1 MTVLHLLWVWGGH
14 ILAVLIGSWA
24 LWRGGSTER
33 YGAIFIWLMWVLSP
47 LAQTRGTIGLDLG
60 ILAVDATT
68 MLAFF
73 WLSAL
78 SRKFW
83 TAFAAAFMVL
93 AVAGHF
99 SPVLTSDISLFIYLT
114 NNGFWG
120 GYAMLGALVAGMIE
134 VEQRCWNRL
143 TRASA

>member
-14 ILAVLIGSWA
+14 ALALLIGIWA
-24 LWRGGSTER
+24 LWRGTKTER

-47 LAQTRGTIGLDLG
+47 LLQTKGMIGLDYGLL
-60 ILAVDATT
+60 IVDAGT

-73 WLSAL
+73 WLSAT

-93 AVAGHF
+93 TVAGHF
-99 SPVLTSDISLFIYLT
+99 STPLSSDVNLIIYLT

-120 GYAMLGALVAGMIE
+120 GYAMLGALAAGMTG
-134 VEQRCWNRL
+134 VERSRK
-143 TRASA
+143 AKSG